1 MIFVAGRIL
10 NTTSVKGR
18 LCLPKNAAYVITK
31 FGGEAFS
38 DVLRLE
44 MLKFGVRVIVIEP
57 GNFGGA
63 TGMLNEQS
71 VSVNFIMY
79 RVSLI

>member
-1 MIFVAGRIL
+1 MPILGRVL

-18 LCLPKNAAYVITK
+18 LCLPKNGAYGITK
-31 FGGEAFS
+31 FGAEAFS
-38 DVLRLE
+38 DVLRME
-44 MLKFGVRVIVIEP
+44 MLQFGVRVILIEP

-71 VSVNFIMY
+71 VCI
-79 RVSLI
+79 